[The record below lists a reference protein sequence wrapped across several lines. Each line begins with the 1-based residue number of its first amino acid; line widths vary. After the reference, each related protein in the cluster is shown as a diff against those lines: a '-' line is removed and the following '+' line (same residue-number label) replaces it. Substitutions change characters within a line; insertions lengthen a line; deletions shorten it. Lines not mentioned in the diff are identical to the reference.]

1 MIKIGGKYINKLLH
15 NINNVV
21 NRGKGGRVVDKI
33 EK

>member
-21 NRGKGGRVVDKI
+21 KEVKKVNVSVM
-33 EK
+33 EH

>member
-21 NRGKGGRVVDKI
+21 RRLNESAEI
-33 EK
+33 

>member
-15 NINNVV
+15 NFKNAV
-21 NRGKGGRVVDKI
+21 NRGKGGRVADKI